1 VVEDE
6 VVINSSPPEGLHA
19 DAAPES
25 WNPPIKCSM
34 LGNAPLL
41 NVNVSVPLDQEEVAI
56 EYDF

>member
-6 VVINSSPPEGLHA
+6 LVINNSPPEGLHA

-34 LGNAPLL
+34 LGNTPLL
-41 NVNVSVPLDQEEVAI
+41 NVNVSVPLDHDELAI
-56 EYDF
+56 EYEY